1 MYKSKFFIGL
11 AVLVTIVSC
20 SSSSVIITAAW
31 ANREKMPADP
41 LKSVFIMAFSD
52 NLEVR
57 SNLEYAL
64 ATAAEKKGL
73 KTYKS
78 LDIIGP
84 VDMKSIAPVKDHFI
98 KKLKDLNCESI
109 FTIALVNA
117 TSETKYV
124 EGSTISVYA
133 PYSYNEYANYT
144 GYGGYGPHG
153 GFGGYYGYAVSTMSP
168 GYYKTDKTY
177 FLEAKLFDLNTD
189 ELLLSI
195 QTTAK
200 NPKDIEKSSLKY
212 TETLMKKIES
222 MDLRKK

>member
-1 MYKSKFFIGL
+1 MI
-11 AVLVTIVSC
+11 SC
-20 SSSSVIITAAW
+20 SSSSVKITASW
-31 ANREKMPADP
+31 VNREKMPAEP

-64 ATAAEKKGL
+64 AEAAEKKGL

-78 LDIIGP
+78 LDVIGP
-84 VDMKSIAPVKDHFI
+84 VDMKSIAPVKDVFI

-117 TSETKYV
+117 NSETKYV
-124 EGSTISVYA
+124 PGTTLSVYA
-133 PYSYNEYANYT
+133 PYSYGA
-144 GYGGYGPHG
+144 YGNDGYGPYGPYG
-153 GFGGYYGYAVSTMSP
+153 GFGGYYGYATTTMGS

-189 ELLLSI
+189 EILLSI

-200 NPKDIEKSSLKY
+200 NPKDIEKSSQKY
-212 TETLMKKIES
+212 TETIMKKIES

>member
-1 MYKSKFFIGL
+1 MTECLKFKLFSICFWSQKIPTMYKSNFFIGL
-11 AVLVTIVSC
+11 AVLFTIASC
-20 SSSSVIITAAW
+20 SSSSVKITGAW
-31 ANREKMPADP
+31 VNREKMPADP

-78 LDIIGP
+78 LDVIGP

-124 EGSTISVYA
+124 EGSTI
-133 PYSYNEYANYT
+133 
-144 GYGGYGPHG
+144 
-153 GFGGYYGYAVSTMSP
+153 
-168 GYYKTDKTY
+168 
-177 FLEAKLFDLNTD
+177 
-189 ELLLSI
+189 
-195 QTTAK
+195 
-200 NPKDIEKSSLKY
+200 
-212 TETLMKKIES
+212 
-222 MDLRKK
+222 

>member
-1 MYKSKFFIGL
+1 
-11 AVLVTIVSC
+11 
-20 SSSSVIITAAW
+20 
-31 ANREKMPADP
+31 
-41 LKSVFIMAFSD
+41 MAFSD
-52 NLEVR
+52 NLEIR

-64 ATAAEKKGL
+64 AEAAEKKGL

-78 LDIIGP
+78 LDVIGP
-84 VDMKSIAPVKDHFI
+84 VDMKSIAPVKDVFI

-117 TSETKYV
+117 MSETKYV
-124 EGSTISVYA
+124 EGTTLSVYA
-133 PYSYNEYANYT
+133 PYSYNGYGN
-144 GYGGYGPHG
+144 YGGYGANGTYG
-153 GFGGYYGYAVSTMSP
+153 GFGGYYGYAVNTMSS

>member
-1 MYKSKFFIGL
+1 MYKFNSLIS
-11 AVLVTIVSC
+11 LVALLTIASC
-20 SSSSVIITAAW
+20 SSSSVKITAAW
-31 ANREKMPADP
+31 ANREKMPAEP

-64 ATAAEKKGL
+64 AEAAEKKGL

-78 LDIIGP
+78 LDIIVP
-84 VDMKSIAPVKDHFI
+84 VYMKSIAPVKDVFI
-98 KKLKDLNCESI
+98 KKLRDLGCESI
-109 FTIALVNA
+109 LTIALVNA

-124 EGSTISVYA
+124 EGSTLSVYA
-133 PYSYNEYANYT
+133 PYSYNEYGNYS
-144 GYGGYGPHG
+144 GYGAYGSYG
-153 GFGGYYGYAVSTMSP
+153 GFGGYYGYAVTTMSP
-168 GYYKTDKTY
+168 GYYKTDKQY
-177 FLEAKLFDLNTD
+177 FLETKLFDLKTD
-189 ELLLSI
+189 EVLLSI